1 MHWQPEVLKAPLKQ
15 RGCRGMLIYAHL
27 LQKPPGVLC
36 GLTSAAEQPKE
47 PNLLITSPMGSLGLN
62 LPGEISGICA
72 EYLELSMA
80 ERSSR
85 LGLVAM
91 ARREAPTMRPAAQ
104 VRCGTRKEAK
114 CL

>member
-1 MHWQPEVLKAPLKQ
+1 
-15 RGCRGMLIYAHL
+15 MLIYAHL
-27 LQKPPGVLC
+27 LQKPPGVSR

-47 PNLLITSPMGSLGLN
+47 PDLLFTSPLGSPGLN
-62 LPGEISGICA
+62 LPGEISGICE
-72 EYLELSMA
+72 EYLELSTA

-91 ARREAPTMRPAAQ
+91 AHREALAMHPAAQ
-104 VRCGTRKEAK
+104 VRYGTRKEAK